1 LHGSALLSNVGK
13 NAHSTKAAASP
24 SCKKK
29 PANTYRDQIAK
40 LQAQLPP
47 IDSQISEL
55 QAALSGKTVASERK
69 YTGVKPDSWQAQ
81 ADQLQKKRDG
91 IQSQIEALEDE
102 ARRSGVPTNSLP

>member
-1 LHGSALLSNVGK
+1 LRGSAPLSNVGK
-13 NAHSTKAAASP
+13 NAHSTKAASSP
-24 SCKKK
+24 SSKKK

-47 IDSQISEL
+47 IDSQIAEL

-69 YTGVKPDSWQAQ
+69 YAGVKPDSWQAQ
-81 ADQLQKKRDG
+81 VDQLQKKRDG
-91 IQSQIEALEDE
+91 IQSQIDALEDE